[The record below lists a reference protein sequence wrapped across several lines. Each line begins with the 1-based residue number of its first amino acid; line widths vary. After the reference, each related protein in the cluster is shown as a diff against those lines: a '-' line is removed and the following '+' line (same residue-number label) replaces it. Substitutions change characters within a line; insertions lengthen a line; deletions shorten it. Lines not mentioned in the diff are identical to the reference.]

1 MAQGPLVTL
10 TFTNIQ
16 TNRKECV
23 YLKIEKKYKLKK
35 VNKYNTLSHKNWA
48 DWQKWTKLFGSTD
61 KMSNFNRN
69 CLYFL
74 SSNACIKWEENH
86 YIDKHINDM
95 YVTKHRWI
103 QKEISKYIRKKSKC
117 TRLSVLCLSK
127 NTKWSILYKMM
138 YNVYI
143 ILLVTKNK

>member
-1 MAQGPLVTL
+1 
-10 TFTNIQ
+10 
-16 TNRKECV
+16 
-23 YLKIEKKYKLKK
+23 
-35 VNKYNTLSHKNWA
+35 
-48 DWQKWTKLFGSTD
+48 
-61 KMSNFNRN
+61 
-69 CLYFL
+69 
-74 SSNACIKWEENH
+74 
-86 YIDKHINDM
+86 M

-127 NTKWSILYKMM
+127 NTKRSILYKMM

>member
-1 MAQGPLVTL
+1 
-10 TFTNIQ
+10 
-16 TNRKECV
+16 
-23 YLKIEKKYKLKK
+23 
-35 VNKYNTLSHKNWA
+35 
-48 DWQKWTKLFGSTD
+48 
-61 KMSNFNRN
+61 
-69 CLYFL
+69 
-74 SSNACIKWEENH
+74 
-86 YIDKHINDM
+86 M

-103 QKEISKYIRKKSKC
+103 QKEISKYIRKKPKC

>member
-1 MAQGPLVTL
+1 
-10 TFTNIQ
+10 
-16 TNRKECV
+16 
-23 YLKIEKKYKLKK
+23 
-35 VNKYNTLSHKNWA
+35 
-48 DWQKWTKLFGSTD
+48 
-61 KMSNFNRN
+61 
-69 CLYFL
+69 
-74 SSNACIKWEENH
+74 
-86 YIDKHINDM
+86 M

-117 TRLSVLCLSK
+117 TKLSVLCLSK